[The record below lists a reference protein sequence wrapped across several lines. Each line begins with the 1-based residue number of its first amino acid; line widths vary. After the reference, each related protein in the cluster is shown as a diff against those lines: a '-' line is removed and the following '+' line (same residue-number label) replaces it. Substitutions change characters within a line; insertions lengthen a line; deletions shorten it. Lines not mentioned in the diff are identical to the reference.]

1 MFPGATD
8 ERERADAAA
17 QSDRDG
23 GTNAEGR
30 EADRGGHTDTRGRTP
45 DRGGANFVVVGAP
58 LDASTTFRPG
68 ARFGPRR
75 IRHFSETFDD
85 YDHRTDQYFSDLGVA
100 DHGDVRAWDDV
111 DEYLEW
117 LEGTLRDVVWDDA
130 VPLVLG
136 GEHTVSLAGAR
147 AVEPEVVVTLDA
159 HLDLRDEYDG
169 NPLSHACVTRRILEE
184 VDSVEEAVVLGART
198 GSEEEWNRATADD
211 VTVVPPEDVADWE
224 PDADL
229 AARDVYCSV
238 DVDAADP
245 AYAPGTGTAE
255 PFGLEPREM
264 RDVVRALAP
273 AATGFDVV
281 EVNDRDD
288 GQAAALAGK
297 LVREF
302 VYSHAAERR

>member
-8 ERERADAAA
+8 ERERADAT
-17 QSDRDG
+17 G
-23 GTNAEGR
+23 G
-30 EADRGGHTDTRGRTP
+30 P
-45 DRGGANFVVVGAP
+45 DRSDANFVVVGAP
-58 LDASTTFRPG
+58 LDASTTFQPG
-68 ARFGPRR
+68 TRFGPRR

-85 YDHRTDQYFSDLGVA
+85 YDHRTDRYFSELGVV
-100 DHGDVRAWDDV
+100 DHGDVRPWDDV

-117 LEGTLRDVVWDDA
+117 LEGAVRDVVWDDA

-136 GEHTVSLAGAR
+136 GEHTVTLAGAR
-147 AVEPEVVVTLDA
+147 AVEPETLVVLDA
-159 HLDLRDEYDG
+159 HLDLREEYDG
-169 NPLSHACVTRRILEE
+169 NRLSHACVTRRILEGVE
-184 VDSVEEAVVLGART
+184 RVEEAVVLGART
-198 GSEEEWNRATADD
+198 GSEEEWDRASEAD

-224 PDADL
+224 PDPAL
-229 AARDVYCSV
+229 LERELYCSV
-238 DVDAADP
+238 DIDAADP
-245 AYAPGTGTAE
+245 GYAPGTGTKE

-264 RDVVRALAP
+264 RDVVRTLAP

-302 VYSHAAERR
+302 VYAGSGPS